1 MSFVTDEGN
10 KKTSNRLPYNW
21 TQHSLIAHA
30 AGEIDGM
37 VYTNSLEAFEAS
49 YQKGHRL
56 FEIDLAITADEKLVV
71 RHGWQDTYGQP
82 FNPEEG
88 PLSYDAF
95 MKSLYF
101 EQYTPLD
108 FEAVLELIERHEDA
122 YLILDGKVSSVAETR
137 KLYRKVEAA
146 LEKTKKVLMDRLIPQ
161 LFYEEDIKVFRQI
174 GFKDLIYVVGREDYT
189 PESVTDFCKEH
200 NIRVV
205 SLSKSRTNKE
215 FVKVLETNNIDV
227 YMYTFNNIEKME
239 PYMDMGVRGFFTDL
253 LSPGKRKSAE

>member
-1 MSFVTDEGN
+1 MSFAIDEGN
-10 KKTSNRLPYNW
+10 KKISNRLPYNW

-30 AGEIDGM
+30 AGGIDGM

-56 FEIDLAITADEKLVV
+56 FEIDLAITADGELIA
-71 RHGWQDTYGQP
+71 RHGWENTYGQH

-88 PLSYDAF
+88 PLSYDHF

-108 FEAVLELIERHEDA
+108 FNAVLELMERHQDA

-137 KLYRKVEAA
+137 ELYRKVEAA
-146 LEKTKKVLMDRLIPQ
+146 LEKTKKGLMDRLIPQ
-161 LFYEEDIKVFRQI
+161 LFYEGDIEVFRQL
-174 GFKDLIYVVGREDYT
+174 GFQDLIYVVGREDYT
-189 PESVTDFCKEH
+189 PESVAVFCKEH
-200 NIRVV
+200 DIRVV
-205 SLSKSRTNKE
+205 SLSRSRTNEE
-215 FVKVLETNNIDV
+215 FVKTLKTNQIDV
-227 YMYTFNNIEKME
+227 YMYTFNDMEKME
-239 PYMDMGVRGFFTDL
+239 PYMDMGVRGFFTDM